1 MGMQIPLRQIQ
12 RRSHGNWG
20 QPFQFKGRKTV
31 LAGLLF
37 CLALFNSMPA
47 SSATVPA
54 GQGITLAWN
63 PSPDNSVVGYI
74 IYYGTT
80 SGIYD
85 HRINVNDVTN
95 TTISSLV
102 SGATYYFTATSYNAD
117 GIESDYSNETS
128 YSVPTKLSKLQVSG
142 ASAGQFTLTVSG
154 LPGQTYQIQATSDF
168 TTWAVVG
175 TATMGTGG
183 SLDFTDT
190 NAANFLKRF
199 YRTMETP

>member
-1 MGMQIPLRQIQ
+1 MGMQIPLRQIK
-12 RRSHGNWG
+12 RRTHGNWRL
-20 QPFQFKGRKTV
+20 PFQINGLKMV

-37 CLALFNSMPA
+37 CLVLFNSMPA

-54 GQGITLAWN
+54 GQSLTLAWN
-63 PSPDNSVVGYI
+63 PSPDDSVVGYI
-74 IYYGTT
+74 IYYGAASET
-80 SGIYD
+80 YD

-95 TTISSLV
+95 ATVSGLV

-128 YSVPTKLSKLQVSG
+128 YTVPAMLSTQQFSG
-142 ASAGQFTLTVSG
+142 ATAGQFTLTVSG

-168 TTWAVVG
+168 TTWAVIG
-175 TATMGTGG
+175 TVTMGAGG

-190 NAANFLKRF
+190 NAVSFSQRF
-199 YRTMETP
+199 YRTQETP